1 MHWPRQGENISVETK
16 SVPLDAGIPLQ
27 HILHKI
33 KKSHKLCGDNPL
45 SQMDARKTLRV
56 GMQVLYMQA
65 PQLHGQMVETNN
77 KTQLG
82 RLDILLAS

>member
-1 MHWPRQGENISVETK
+1 
-16 SVPLDAGIPLQ
+16 
-27 HILHKI
+27 
-33 KKSHKLCGDNPL
+33 
-45 SQMDARKTLRV
+45 MDARKTLCV